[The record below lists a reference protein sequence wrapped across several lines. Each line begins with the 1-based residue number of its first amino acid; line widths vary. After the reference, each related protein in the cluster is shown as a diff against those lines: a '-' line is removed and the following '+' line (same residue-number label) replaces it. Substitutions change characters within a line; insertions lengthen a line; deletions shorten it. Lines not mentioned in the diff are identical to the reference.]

1 MSRCWLLRHGSSHSN
16 EAGASSDSWSIPITP
31 TGHREAREAAR
42 QWSTMAPRMFRL
54 FSSPM
59 LRALQTAEHIQ
70 ALFPHLTVDVI
81 DELHEFEPFDFSHLP
96 PMRPV
101 DRQPLMKPYWESCD
115 PQLLGEGKRAE
126 SFAHFRW
133 RVEVALTRLR
143 SSEVDTL
150 AVCHGGV
157 IKLAELLLDPES
169 QHLDA
174 EALMRAWVGRA
185 TIPNCAMREFEF
197 QIEPPTRRAGCP
209 GPKKSG

>member
-1 MSRCWLLRHGSSHSN
+1 MSRCWLLRHGSSQSN
-16 EAGASSDSWSIPITP
+16 EAGASADSWSISITS

-42 QWSTMAPRMFRL
+42 LWSRIAPKTFRL

-70 ALFPHLTVDVI
+70 ALFPHVPIVLI
-81 DELHEFEPFDFSHLP
+81 EELHEFEPFDFSHLP

-101 DRQPLMKPYWESCD
+101 DRQPLMKSYWDRCD
-115 PQLLGEGKRAE
+115 PDLVGEGRRAE

-133 RVEVALTRLR
+133 RVEVALSRLR
-143 SSEVDTL
+143 SSEVDSL

-157 IKLAELLLDPES
+157 IKLVELLLDPET

-174 EALMRAWVGRA
+174 GALMRAWVGRP
-185 TIPNCAMREFEF
+185 TIQNCGMREFEL
-197 QIEPPTRRAGCP
+197 QSHPATP
-209 GPKKSG
+209 GT